1 MTPEAWI
8 TLLTLT
14 VAAILLVSERLRPDV
29 IGILVALTLG
39 LTGVITA
46 EQAVSGFSQSAV
58 ITILSVFI
66 LSEGLERTGV
76 TAWLGSRIL
85 RLAGAHERRL
95 VGALTL
101 TSAGLSTFMN
111 SIAAA
116 AILVPPAMGISR
128 RAQIRPSRL
137 LLPLAYGALLG
148 GTATL
153 LTTANI
159 IVSTTLGQAGY
170 APYGLLEFLPVGV
183 PLVIA
188 GTALLIW
195 LAPRLLRQRDVASE
209 IARNRPAQTE
219 LAQLYR
225 LQAGVSAFR
234 VPVSSSTVDQSLGAL
249 AWGRDLGLT
258 VLGILHR
265 GRWRLAP
272 DREVRVQADDILLL
286 EGRPGAEFEQR
297 YQLEPHADP
306 HLLDTLTTAHVPLVE
321 VVLAPRS
328 ELDGKSLRQ
337 IRFRERYGIQVIG
350 LWRGGTVLQG
360 DLADQPLHFG
370 DAMLMHG
377 PRDRFDLLRG
387 DENFLILEA
396 EAADRPGWRAWV
408 AVGIMVASLGA
419 AAVGLLPIAIA
430 TLTGAMLMVL
440 ADCLSMDAAYR
451 SVSWRTIFF
460 IAGMLPLSIALQT
473 TGLAGLLGEA
483 LIGLTGGAGTLGLA
497 AAILLATIG
506 LGLLIGGQTTAV
518 VLAPVAIAVAEIA
531 GADPRAMAM
540 AVAVGCSL
548 AFLTPLGHP
557 ANLLVMG
564 PGGYTLRDYLRL
576 GAPLT
581 VLSALLTLLGLHW
594 VWGL

>member
-1 MTPEAWI
+1 MTTEAWI
-8 TLLTLT
+8 TLLTL
-14 VAAILLVSERLRPDV
+14 AAAAVLLVSERLRPDV

-39 LTGVITA
+39 LSGVLTA

-76 TAWLGSRIL
+76 TAWLGSRLL

-128 RAQIRPSRL
+128 RAKIQPSRL

-159 IVSTTLGQAGY
+159 VVSTTLGQSGY
-170 APYGLLEFLPVGV
+170 APYGLLDFLPVGL

-195 LAPRLLRQRDVASE
+195 LAPRILRQRDVARE
-209 IARNRPAQTE
+209 IAHLRPAQSE
-219 LAQLYR
+219 LAGLYN
-225 LQAGVSAFR
+225 LADGLAAYR
-234 VPVSSSTVDQSLGAL
+234 VPAASTIVGQTLGAL
-249 AWGRDLGLT
+249 GWGRDLGLT
-258 VLGILHR
+258 VLGIQHR
-265 GRWRLAP
+265 GRWKLAP
-272 DREVRVQADDILLL
+272 DRQMLVQAGDVLVLEGPSTPRLL
-286 EGRPGAEFEQR
+286 EAH
-297 YQLEPHADP
+297 QLEPVDDP
-306 HLLDTLTTAHVPLVE
+306 HLPEALTTAQVPLVE

-328 ELDGKSLRQ
+328 EHDGKSLRQ

-350 LWRGGTVLQG
+350 LWRGGGVVQG
-360 DLADQPLHFG
+360 ELADTPLRYG
-370 DAMLMHG
+370 DALLMQG
-377 PRDRFDLLRG
+377 PRERFDLLRS
-387 DENFLILEA
+387 DENFLILEV
-396 EAADRPGWRAWV
+396 EAVGRPGWRAWV
-408 AVGIMVASLGA
+408 ATAIVALSLGSA
-419 AAVGLLPIAIA
+419 ALGLLPIAIA
-430 TLTGAMLMVL
+430 TLSGAILMVL

-473 TGLAGLLGEA
+473 TGLAALLGDG
-483 LIGLTGGAGTLGLA
+483 LIHLAGSTGSLGLA
-497 AAILLATIG
+497 AAMLLATIA
-506 LGLLIGGQTTAV
+506 LGLLIGGQTTAI
-518 VLAPVAIAVAEIA
+518 VLAPVAIAVGESA

-548 AFLTPLGHP
+548 AFVTPLGHP

-564 PGGYTLRDYLRL
+564 PGGYTMRDYVRL

-581 VLSALLTLLGLHW
+581 VLTAALTLLGLHW
-594 VWGL
+594 AWGL

>member
-1 MTPEAWI
+1 MTTEAWI
-8 TLLTLT
+8 TLLTL
-14 VAAILLVSERLRPDV
+14 AAAAVLLVSERLRPDV

-39 LTGVITA
+39 LTGVLTA

-76 TAWLGSRIL
+76 TAWLGSQVL

-159 IVSTTLGQAGY
+159 IVSTTLGQSGY
-170 APYGLLEFLPVGV
+170 APYGLLDFLPIGV

-188 GTALLIW
+188 GTILLVW
-195 LAPRLLRQRDVASE
+195 LAPRWLRQRDVAKE
-209 IARNRPAQTE
+209 IARYRPAQSE
-219 LAQLYR
+219 LVNLYN
-225 LQAGVSAFR
+225 LNDGLSTFGVPIA
-234 VPVSSSTVDQSLGAL
+234 SSIIGKSLGAL
-249 AWGRDLGLT
+249 GWGRDHGLT
-258 VLGILHR
+258 VLGVLHR
-265 GRWRLAP
+265 GRWKMAP
-272 DREVRVQADDILLL
+272 DRELRVQAGDVLLL
-286 EGRPGAEFEQR
+286 EGQPTPEFLQSYR
-297 YQLEPHADP
+297 LEPIH
-306 HLLDTLTTAHVPLVE
+306 DTRLMESLTTAQVPLVE

-337 IRFRERYGIQVIG
+337 LRFRERYGIQVIG
-350 LWRGGTVLQG
+350 LWRGGGVVQE

-370 DAMLMHG
+370 DAMLMQG
-377 PRDRFDLLRG
+377 PRAKFDLLRS

-396 EAADRPGWRAWV
+396 EAIDRPGWRAWM
-408 AVGIMVASLGA
+408 AVGIVVASLGSA
-419 AAVGLLPIAIA
+419 ALGLLPIAIA

-440 ADCLSMDAAYR
+440 TDCISMDAAYR
-451 SVSWRTIFF
+451 SISWRTIFF

-473 TGLAGLLGEA
+473 TGLAGMLGDT
-483 LIGLTGGAGTLGLA
+483 LIRLTGGAGSLGLA
-497 AAILLATIG
+497 AAMLAATIG

-518 VLAPVAIAVAEIA
+518 VLAPVAIAMAELA
-531 GADPRAMAM
+531 GIDPRGMAM

-548 AFLTPLGHP
+548 TFVTPLGHP

-564 PGGYTLRDYLRL
+564 PGGYTPRDYLRL

-581 VLSALLTLLGLHW
+581 LLTALLTLLGLHW
-594 VWGL
+594 AWGL

>member
-1 MTPEAWI
+1 MSTAAWI

-14 VAAILLVSERLRPDV
+14 IAAILLVTERLRPDV

-85 RLAGAHERRL
+85 RLAGARERRL
-95 VGALTL
+95 IGALTL

-116 AILVPPAMGISR
+116 ALLVPPAMGISR

-159 IVSTTLGQAGY
+159 IVSTTLGQSGY
-170 APYGLLEFLPVGV
+170 APYGLLDFLPVGL

-188 GTALLIW
+188 GTGLLIW
-195 LAPRLLRQRDVASE
+195 LGPHLLRQRDVVSE
-209 IARNRPAQTE
+209 IARARPAQTE
-219 LAQLYR
+219 LASLYR
-225 LQAGVSAFR
+225 LMDGLTAFGVPA
-234 VPVSSSTVDQSLGAL
+234 SSRIVGQSLGTL
-249 AWGRDLGLT
+249 GWGRDPGLT
-258 VLGILHR
+258 VLGVHHR

-272 DREVRVQADDILLL
+272 DREMRVQAGDVLLL
-286 EGRPGAEFEQR
+286 EGQPTSEFIELH
-297 YQLEPHADP
+297 QLTALDDP
-306 HLLDTLTTAHVPLVE
+306 HLLDTLTTVQVPLVE

-328 ELDGKSLRQ
+328 EHDGRSLRE

-350 LWRGGTVLQG
+350 LWRAGVVMHE
-360 DLADQPLHFG
+360 DLADQPLRFG
-370 DAMLMHG
+370 DAMLMQG
-377 PRDRFDLLRG
+377 PREKFDLLRG

-396 EAADRPGWRAWV
+396 EAVGRPGWRAWL
-408 AVGIMVASLGA
+408 AAGIVVASLGSA
-419 AAVGLLPIAIA
+419 ALGLLPIAIA
-430 TLTGAMLMVL
+430 TLTGAILMVL
-440 ADCLSMDAAYR
+440 ANCLSMDAAYR
-451 SVSWRTIFF
+451 SISWRTIFF
-460 IAGMLPLSIALQT
+460 IAGMLPLSIALQI
-473 TGLAGLLGEA
+473 TGLADLLGDA

-497 AAILLATIG
+497 AALLLATIG

-518 VLAPVAIAVAEIA
+518 VLAPVSIAVAELA

-548 AFLTPLGHP
+548 AFVTPLGHP

-564 PGGYTLRDYLRL
+564 PGGYTLRDYVRL

-581 VLSALLTLLGLHW
+581 LLTALLTLFGLHW
-594 VWGL
+594 AWGL